1 MPEPTFG
8 EKNAHS
14 LIAALPGIR
23 KVAKHPHIQFI
34 REVEKGG
41 LDRSELAEP
50 LGEIFH
56 ERRTIARP
64 QLGSFF
70 LLSAYFDVDIA
81 LLLTDPKLAARQC
94 DLGFPVRIPRNA
106 HKRIPRTRDERK
118 TAIGRALSET
128 IKGRPP
134 YPSHAAFSRDNNIH
148 PQTVLRLFPALSR
161 ELMRT
166 RSRWIE
172 KSRSCQS
179 KAIKASLMRVRSR
192 GYRTLTKEDIR
203 RVAIRCNSS
212 ICQVREVWEQLST
225 PC

>member
-1 MPEPTFG
+1 MPEPAFG

-23 KVAKHPHIQFI
+23 KIAKHPHVQFI
-34 REVEKGG
+34 REIEKGG

-56 ERRTIARP
+56 ERRTIAKP

-70 LLSAYFDVDIA
+70 LLAGFFDVDVA

-94 DLGFPVRIPRNA
+94 DLGFPVRMPRNA
-106 HKRIPRTRDERK
+106 HKRIPRTRQERK
-118 TAIGRALSET
+118 EAIGRALLEA
-128 IKGRPP
+128 IKGHPP
-134 YPSHAAFSRDNNIH
+134 YPSLAAFSRDHNIH
-148 PQTVLRLFPALSR
+148 RDTVLRVFPALSR

-166 RSRWIE
+166 RFRWIE
-172 KSRSCQS
+172 ESRSCQS
-179 KAIKASLMRVRSR
+179 KAIESSLKRIRSR

-203 RVAIRCNSS
+203 RVALRCSSS
-212 ICQVREVWEQLST
+212 ICQVREAWRQLST
-225 PC
+225 PD